1 MPATNRGIAAPIRTW
16 RLHIFLSYPDISGE
30 CHMQQLNVQDAG
42 FLYQETGNTPM
53 HLCGMALYDQAG
65 CKRKRQSKEQIIA
78 YIEDRI
84 HHCPI
89 MMQKLM
95 MAPGDL
101 ERPYWVEDENF
112 AVKNHL
118 HHLALPAPGNR
129 QQLLDLVSEIM
140 SSPLDLSR
148 PLWELY
154 VIEGLNQVDGV
165 GKNSFALV
173 NKVHHCCIDGSGGN
187 NIMAA
192 LSDLS
197 PDALPIPPGDTKQPR
212 PEREHPGTIQMMA
225 GAYWRGVKNTYR
237 GTMATGSRLPALARV
252 ATDLYHGDREAGANL
267 SVPATRFNKTPG
279 KGRVFSFLCLDLS
292 AVKAIKAAHQDIT
305 VNDVMVSVV
314 GGAMRHYFK
323 AHNEPVDGCLGASIP
338 KDIRKG
344 EESNNKGGNKVG
356 GLFIRIHN
364 DIAGP
369 LKRLKAVHASV
380 IQANMFSK
388 DIDLDSIFPNLLGG
402 FMPPRAGKALTR
414 FLQQHRVMERMGPTV
429 LNTIITNVVG
439 PDFPLY
445 HAGAEMVSCA
455 GIPPLLDSV
464 GLVHA
469 VYSCNGAITLSVTS
483 CPQMMDDPEF
493 YIECCQRAFD
503 ELKEATDRM

>member
-1 MPATNRGIAAPIRTW
+1 
-16 RLHIFLSYPDISGE
+16 
-30 CHMQQLNVQDAG
+30 
-42 FLYQETGNTPM
+42 
-53 HLCGMALYDQAG
+53 MALYDQAG
-65 CKRKRQSKEQIIA
+65 CKKKRQSKKQIIA

-95 MAPGDL
+95 EAPGEL
-101 ERPYWVEDENF
+101 ERPYWVEDRNF

-140 SSPLDLSR
+140 SSPLDMTR

-192 LSDLS
+192 LSDLA
-197 PDALPIPPGDTKQPR
+197 PDATPIPPGEKEPSR
-212 PEREHPGTIQMMA
+212 PERERPGAIQMMA

-237 GTMATGSRLPALARV
+237 GTVATGRRLPTLARV
-252 ATDLYHGDREAGANL
+252 ATDLYRGDKEAGANL

-279 KGRVFSFLCLDLS
+279 RGRVFSYLLLELS
-292 AVKAIKAAHQDIT
+292 AVKTVKAAHQDIT

-314 GGAMRHYFK
+314 GGAMRHYFQ
-323 AHNEPVDGCLGASIP
+323 AHGEAVDGCLGASIP
-338 KDIRKG
+338 KDVRKG
-344 EESNNKGGNKVG
+344 EESNDNSGNKVG

-364 DIAGP
+364 DIADP
-369 LKRLKAVHASV
+369 VERLRAVHDSV
-380 IQANMFSK
+380 IQANELSRE
-388 DIDLDSIFPNLLGG
+388 IGLDSIYPHLMGG
-402 FMPPRAGKALTR
+402 SMSPRVGKTLARL
-414 FLQQHRVMERMGPTV
+414 LQQNKVMPTV
-429 LNTIITNVVG
+429 LNTIITNVAG
-439 PDFPLY
+439 PNFPLY

-455 GIPPLLDSV
+455 GIPPLLD
-464 GLVHA
+464 GIGIVHA
-469 VYSCNGAITLSVTS
+469 VYSYNGTITLSVTS

-493 YIECCQRAFD
+493 YIECCQRSFD
-503 ELKEATDRM
+503 ELVEATEQQI